1 MFSTEPI
8 FIEASTD
15 IVITRLVQL
24 SSWCTFRHIGD
35 LIYFRPFVLFLK
47 NQSES
52 LLKRIFRE
60 SLVSSSLRS
69 KERRLEVREWT
80 KQMKAPPKKVGS
92 AQSNVYTTHF
102 IRARLIFLAPGLG
115 LLFQKGQA
123 RVKFWFGRDN
133 IWYCKVL
140 YTTKFTRA
148 EPFFW
153 VLVPFLSEPVP
164 KIFRSIN
171 GASDSMS

>member
-24 SSWCTFRHIGD
+24 FSWCTFCHIGD

-69 KERRLEVREWT
+69 KERRLEVRECLKNLNEGKHLRSRINNAAT
-80 KQMKAPPKKVGS
+80 RFTSYLS
-92 AQSNVYTTHF
+92 ANQRF
-102 IRARLIFLAPGLG
+102 FRLASLNRFLCRGGL
-115 LLFQKGQA
+115 K
-123 RVKFWFGRDN
+123 
-133 IWYCKVL
+133 
-140 YTTKFTRA
+140 
-148 EPFFW
+148 
-153 VLVPFLSEPVP
+153 
-164 KIFRSIN
+164 
-171 GASDSMS
+171 

>member
-69 KERRLEVREWT
+69 KERRLEVRECC
-80 KQMKAPPKKVGS
+80 KEANGMSEIAHVHANAMKI
-92 AQSNVYTTHF
+92 T
-102 IRARLIFLAPGLG
+102 IRKSSGIYVSVTIAMTS
-115 LLFQKGQA
+115 LLF
-123 RVKFWFGRDN
+123 
-133 IWYCKVL
+133 
-140 YTTKFTRA
+140 
-148 EPFFW
+148 
-153 VLVPFLSEPVP
+153 
-164 KIFRSIN
+164 
-171 GASDSMS
+171 

>member
-35 LIYFRPFVLFLK
+35 LIYFRSVVLFLK

-69 KERRLEVREWT
+69 KERRLEVRECLNEGKLLRRRIINVMT
-80 KQMKAPPKKVGS
+80 RFTSYHS
-92 AQSNVYTTHF
+92 ANQRFLRPVSDAFTTENCGLITGGPHIMFVLNSN
-102 IRARLIFLAPGLG
+102 
-115 LLFQKGQA
+115 
-123 RVKFWFGRDN
+123 
-133 IWYCKVL
+133 
-140 YTTKFTRA
+140 
-148 EPFFW
+148 E
-153 VLVPFLSEPVP
+153 
-164 KIFRSIN
+164 
-171 GASDSMS
+171 